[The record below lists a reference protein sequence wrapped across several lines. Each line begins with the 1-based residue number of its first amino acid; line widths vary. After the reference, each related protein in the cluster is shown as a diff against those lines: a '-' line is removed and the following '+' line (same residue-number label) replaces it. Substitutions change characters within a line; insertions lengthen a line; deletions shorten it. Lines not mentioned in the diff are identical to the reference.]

1 MSAKISKTMYE
12 AIKDNPAKAEILDN
26 IIRHQLYGEP
36 LDERVPK
43 SDKRAVTS
51 VANGRMGGRP
61 RGSVSA
67 HHAPEIAEIRRFIAE
82 EHLKVCAED
91 FYHYYQAT
99 GWKTGDE
106 PIRSWK
112 ALARKWDES
121 RDIGKMSKEEL
132 LNALKA

>member
-12 AIKDNPAKAEILDN
+12 ALQGNPAKAEILES

-36 LDERVPK
+36 LDDRCPK
-43 SDKRAVTS
+43 ADKRAVTS
-51 VANGRMGGRP
+51 VANGRRGGRP
-61 RGSVSA
+61 RGSVTTR
-67 HHAPEIAEIRRFIAE
+67 HEPEIAEIRRYIEE
-82 EHLKVCAED
+82 EHLNVCAED

-99 GWKTGDE
+99 GWKTGED

-112 ALARKWDES
+112 ALARKWSES